1 MATKAQA
8 RKPGKTNLSTYFF
21 SPEAKVAEPA
31 LPDPERRSYDELGVI
46 GTQELD
52 DKGFYASIARGSK
65 KTAAKAPAKTIVLVV
80 EDDTGTAEVITRVL
94 GAAGYGTRTA
104 ANRAQIAEEFAR
116 TPSHDL
122 ILMDVDLAPGLSGF
136 DILNRLKQHALLGAI
151 PVIMVTSMS
160 GREHIV
166 KGLSLGADGYL
177 TKPARPSALVDAVR
191 AVLE

>member
-1 MATKAQA
+1 MA
-8 RKPGKTNLSTYFF
+8 RKTRAGKPARPDLKTYF
-21 SPEAKVAEPA
+21 SPDTTVPEPA
-31 LPDPERRSYDELGVI
+31 LEKTERQRYDELGVI

-52 DKGFYASIARGSK
+52 DKGFYASIARGRRH
-65 KTAAKAPAKTIVLVV
+65 AVAKAPGETIVLVI
-80 EDDTGTAEVITRVL
+80 EDDSGTREVVTRVL
-94 GAAGYGTRTA
+94 NAAGYRTRTA
-104 ANRAQIAEEFAR
+104 ADRAQIAEEFGR
-116 TPSHDL
+116 VPLPDL

-136 DILNRLKQHALLGAI
+136 DILNRLRQHAALSGI

-160 GREHIV
+160 AREHIV